1 MREVSIL
8 EMLKSGVHFG
18 HRLSKWHPKMQPYIF
33 GAKDGIYIIDLEKT
47 AEKLK
52 EAMAFLKEVAKK
64 DGKVLFIGTKTQAKE
79 IIKNHAGKVNM
90 PYITE
95 RWVGGLFT
103 NFSIISK
110 LIKELREIK
119 KEKES
124 GGFDKY
130 TKLEQSKLEER
141 ITRLEKLVGGIGN
154 LEKLPQ
160 AIFMVDTKKGKTAL
174 REAKIMKIPVVAIV
188 DTNTNPTGIE
198 YPIPSNDDATKAIE
212 LFTSL
217 AAEAIAEGINEK
229 GILVKEEENKKE
241 KKNEV
246 VN

>member
-33 GAKDGIYIIDLEKT
+33 GARDGIYIIDLEKT
-47 AEKLK
+47 AAKLK
-52 EAMAFLKEVAKK
+52 EATAFLKEVAKK
-64 DGKVLFIGTKTQAKE
+64 DGKVLFIGTKNQAKE
-79 IIKNHAGKVNM
+79 IIRNQASKVNM
-90 PYITE
+90 PYIIE

-103 NFSIISK
+103 NWPVISK
-110 LIKELREIK
+110 LIRELKELK
-119 KEKES
+119 KEKEI
-124 GGFDKY
+124 GGFAKY

-160 AIFMVDTKKGKTAL
+160 AIFMIDTKRGKTAL

-188 DTNTNPTGIE
+188 DTNTNPTGID
-198 YPIPSNDDATKAIE
+198 YIIPSNDDATKAIE

-217 AAEAIAEGINEK
+217 AAEAIADGFKEK
-229 GILVKEEENKKE
+229 EAPTKEENKKE
-241 KKNEV
+241 EKNET